1 MLRDKTADNNCP
13 YYYCDN
19 EMFFCFNSRRSIDYN
34 LFITNNGDLK
44 FTNKTTNSISY
55 ETPLYQN
62 WSYLLNA
69 SRSQKEITLNLAAE
83 GLTSAQCEEVF
94 EWLKAGETGLLVLD
108 NDPFWG
114 WNVVVS
120 DLGDATYYKN
130 EKGYIITFTVKFTTV
145 GSYNK
150 RLVYPAVGNPD
161 EANFESSSVN
171 ELGLPQVIDYNS
183 DESGSVFSINGNG
196 NIWTFSL
203 SGEINN
209 NNAKIDST
217 QSISIFYEDK
227 ELIYYKWKVVSTGSL
242 FFDFNSRTGNFIV
255 NNNIPEDNNIIS
267 VVESRSN
274 LFKPEKG
281 FLPQLLD
288 KPPTSLGDGEYIIA
302 QKKNNDPSKY
312 YEYAGTKYSY
322 LYNNTIYPVIQYSGY
337 DGDKLFLVTNTQK
350 IKIVTK
356 NISTFKP
363 KIEIISYKNL

>member
-1 MLRDKTADNNCP
+1 MLKNNGTNKCP
-13 YYYCDN
+13 YYYCDK
-19 EMFFCFNSRRSIDYN
+19 EMFFSFNSKRSIDYN
-34 LFITNNGDLK
+34 LFIVNKGDDLK
-44 FTNKTTNSISY
+44 FFNKTTNSISY
-55 ETPLYQN
+55 ETPIYQN

-69 SRSQKEITLNLAAE
+69 SRSQKEISLNLAAE

-114 WNVVVS
+114 WNVVVN
-120 DLGDATYYKN
+120 DLGDATYYKTGD
-130 EKGYIITFTVKFTTV
+130 KYIITFTVKFATV

-161 EANFESSSVN
+161 EANFESSSFN
-171 ELGLPQVIDYNS
+171 ELGLPQVINFNS

-196 NIWTFSL
+196 NIWTFNL
-203 SGEINN
+203 LGEINN
-209 NNAKIDST
+209 NSAEIDSI
-217 QSISIFYEDK
+217 QSISILYEDK
-227 ELIYYKWKVVSTGSL
+227 ELINYKWKVVSTGSL
-242 FFDFNSRTGNFIV
+242 FFDFNSRTGNFII
-255 NNNIPEDNNIIS
+255 NNNIPEKNNTIS

-281 FLPQLLD
+281 FLPQLLNEL
-288 KPPTSLGDGEYIIA
+288 PESLGGGEYIIA
-302 QKKNNDPSKY
+302 QKKNDDPSKY

-322 LYNNTIYPVIQYSGY
+322 LYNNTIYSSIPSTY
-337 DGDKLFLVTNTQK
+337 DGDIFLVTDTQK
-350 IKIVTK
+350 VKIVTK